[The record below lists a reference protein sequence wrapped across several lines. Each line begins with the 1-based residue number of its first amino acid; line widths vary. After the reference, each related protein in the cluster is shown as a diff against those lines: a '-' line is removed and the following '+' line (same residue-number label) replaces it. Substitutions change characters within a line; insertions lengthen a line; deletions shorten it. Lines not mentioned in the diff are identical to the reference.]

1 MDIAIVILA
10 AGKGT
15 RMKSD
20 LPKVMH
26 PLAGWPMVRYVWQ
39 AAQALDPRAV
49 AVVVG
54 HGADLVR
61 EALGPAVPYV
71 TQAEQLGTGHAV
83 RQAEA
88 ATAGRART
96 VLVLYGDTPLIR
108 PETLRR
114 LVAHHEVEQA
124 AVTVLS
130 FYPADPTGYGRILRD
145 AEGRMLAVIEEKAA
159 TPEQRAI
166 GEANGGVLCVRDAW
180 LWPNLARIERRPKG
194 EYYLTDLI
202 ALAREQGE
210 GIAALPADDPLE
222 VMGLD
227 DRLKLARAEAE
238 MRRRINEGW
247 LRAGVTLIDPA
258 ATYIEAGVE
267 IGADTVIWPNTFL
280 QGETRLGRGCTIGP
294 GAVVRDS
301 TIGDGCRVE
310 LSVIEEAIM
319 EEGSNIGPF
328 GHLRRGAHLGPGVH
342 LGNFG
347 EVKNSYLGPGA
358 KMGHFSY
365 LGDATVGAEA
375 NIGAGTITCNYD
387 GRRKHRTVI
396 GEGAFIG
403 SDTLLVAPVEVGA
416 GAKTGAG
423 SVVTRD
429 VPPGRVAYGVP
440 ARVRETERS
449 EI

>member
-54 HGADLVR
+54 HGAALVR
-61 EALGPAVPYV
+61 EALGPEVPYV

-88 ATAGRART
+88 AVAGWART

-114 LVAHHEVEQA
+114 LVAHHQAEQA

-166 GEANGGVLCVRDAW
+166 GEANGGVLCVR
-180 LWPNLARIERRPKG
+180 
-194 EYYLTDLI
+194 
-202 ALAREQGE
+202 
-210 GIAALPADDPLE
+210 
-222 VMGLD
+222 
-227 DRLKLARAEAE
+227 
-238 MRRRINEGW
+238 
-247 LRAGVTLIDPA
+247 
-258 ATYIEAGVE
+258 
-267 IGADTVIWPNTFL
+267 
-280 QGETRLGRGCTIGP
+280 
-294 GAVVRDS
+294 
-301 TIGDGCRVE
+301 
-310 LSVIEEAIM
+310 
-319 EEGSNIGPF
+319 
-328 GHLRRGAHLGPGVH
+328 
-342 LGNFG
+342 
-347 EVKNSYLGPGA
+347 
-358 KMGHFSY
+358 
-365 LGDATVGAEA
+365 
-375 NIGAGTITCNYD
+375 
-387 GRRKHRTVI
+387 
-396 GEGAFIG
+396 
-403 SDTLLVAPVEVGA
+403 
-416 GAKTGAG
+416 
-423 SVVTRD
+423 
-429 VPPGRVAYGVP
+429 
-440 ARVRETERS
+440 
-449 EI
+449 